1 MTTNYERIKQ
11 MSVDEMAEFLSETSE
26 AGQRQSNLISLDELI
41 CDHEYELIDE
51 YQGEN
56 GFGMIGYR
64 KVYRCRKC
72 LKTECVDYY
81 P

>member
-1 MTTNYERIKQ
+1 MLNW
-11 MSVDEMAEFLSETSE
+11 
-26 AGQRQSNLISLDELI
+26 LIGCSLDELI

-51 YQGEN
+51 YRGEN

-72 LKTECVDYY
+72 LKTECIDYY